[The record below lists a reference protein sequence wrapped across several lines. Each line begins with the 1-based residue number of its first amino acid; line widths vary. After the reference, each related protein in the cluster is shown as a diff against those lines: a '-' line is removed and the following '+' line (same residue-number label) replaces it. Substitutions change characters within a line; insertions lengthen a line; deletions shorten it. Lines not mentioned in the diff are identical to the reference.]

1 MTDLPQV
8 HSGPVHSERWRPHRA
23 GIINIWRYLDEVFGF
38 HHGRLLLRGA
48 NGTGKSKALE
58 LLLPYLLDAN
68 LRAHRLSTF
77 GSDRSMH
84 WNLMGDGYPGATRV
98 GYVWLEFART
108 TPEGT
113 QHFFT
118 CGARL
123 QASTSTTTVSPTYFT
138 TSQRIQRAQRDYSD
152 LGDPAECAGLEL
164 LRGGHPLTRSELGA
178 AIGGAGR
185 VFDSSTEEY
194 RGTLRTTLFNGVPRE
209 KYEALVVAL
218 LQLRTPKLSE
228 HLDPE
233 ELSGLLSR
241 SLPPVDADDV
251 AEIAEG
257 FERLDRH
264 AEQLHALEEEAG
276 AARRLADVARRYAR
290 RVLRAAADRLTK
302 STSAMDSVARRARGS
317 ATALADAEDE
327 LTGVRAAD
335 GELAGEHRDL
345 AARAEGIQLL
355 DAYQEGKQLPTLRAD
370 ATDARRRAE
379 AVART
384 AADAART
391 AGQDAAAAATM
402 RDEAAAAT
410 DTARRS
416 GDLAADAAE
425 LAGRAALVTQLAGTE
440 DLRRA
445 RALLEAGLAARRG
458 DVETMQ
464 RALAAYADAVRDH
477 SGAERRLETAREE
490 HAAARSTSRAAEAAH
505 TDAVTVLA
513 DELTSWAGQ
522 CRLLDLGTLLGL
534 GALPSLPAL
543 AELAADEPAVTAAVD
558 AAATT
563 VREDL
568 TARRTRLRAD
578 RDAVA
583 TQRGEVQADRDA
595 VAAQRDV
602 PPPVPYTRAASRE
615 GRAGAPL
622 WRVVA
627 FAEGLPERDR
637 AGIEAALE
645 ASGLLDAWIQPDGT
659 LEGEPLD
666 TFADGALGTPAPGG
680 SLRDVLVAEP
690 ASPVAADRIERLLA
704 AVAYSGAEA
713 FDHPA
718 ALGADGRWRLGLT
731 HGRMAK
737 SEPAYIGVVARERAR
752 ARRLAE
758 LDEQL
763 RALDAQLSELDQALE
778 ELERRRAQLAAEL
791 AARPSHEPVRAA
803 ARAWDQAQAREAAR
817 ADAVARSVAETEQ
830 LGGQV
835 RARDQVARQRAAE
848 LSLPATPEG
857 LQDYRDALGAF
868 GTAARGWLDDRAS
881 AAGLTERAALVA
893 DQADRSATQAQA
905 AATQAHEL
913 ADTAARLRSR
923 LEAVEASVGVAFQ
936 ELDAQLRQI
945 TDRIDT
951 IETERSTLRSRE
963 LDLRERIGGLRE
975 QRDADARESA
985 AAVAERDTAG
995 ETFRRLATGTLGADT
1010 QLDLDVGDGVTS
1022 TLAAARV
1029 LAQRV
1034 SEPFEQRHLRDAQG
1048 RLDEAVHEV
1057 RERLAGR
1064 ADLQTEAGDDAM
1076 VLTAT
1081 VDGRSLGAAALHQ
1094 LLADEHATA
1103 AEALT
1108 AEERDLFDRTLTGDT
1123 RRHVADRIRTADE
1136 LVRGMNQ
1143 RLGKVRTVSKVR
1155 VQLAWQVDPELPPGT
1170 RQARDLLLR
1179 DPATLTAEERDA
1191 LHRFFRERI
1200 AEARDTHAA
1209 ASWEAQLTQVFD
1221 YTAWHRFIVTVD
1233 LGEGTGPRQVT
1244 RKLHGTLSGGEKA
1257 IVLHLPLFAALAA
1270 HYEAA
1275 PHAPRLVLLDEVF
1288 VGIDPSNRGQLLDL
1302 LRGFDLDAV
1311 LTSDHEWCTYAELD
1325 GIAIHQ
1331 LLTDDIDKAV
1341 TTARFTWN
1349 GTALEQADLPE
1360 PTPVPVTAGTLFDS

>member
-1 MTDLPQV
+1 MSRPVRRRYPGGAAMTITDLPQV
-8 HSGPVHSERWRPHRA
+8 HTGRWRPHRA
-23 GIINIWRYLDEVFGF
+23 GIVNIWRYLDEVFGF

-98 GYVWLEFART
+98 GYVWLEFERT
-108 TPEGT
+108 DDRIDGRTDDRGA
-113 QHFFT
+113 QQFFT

-123 QASTSTTTVSPTYFT
+123 QASTSTTTVSASYFT
-138 TSQRIQRAQRDYSD
+138 TSLRVGQ
-152 LGDPAECAGLEL
+152 PEGLQL
-164 LRGGHPLTRSELGA
+164 LPGGHPLSRGELA
-178 AIGGAGR
+178 TAIGSTGR
-185 VFDSSTEEY
+185 VFDQATEEY
-194 RGTLRTTLFNGVPRE
+194 RATLRTTLFHGVPRE
-209 KYEALVVAL
+209 KYEALIVAL

-264 AEQLHALEEEAG
+264 AEQLQALEDEAS

-290 RVLRAAADRLTK
+290 RVLRAAADRLTR
-302 STSAMDSVARRARGS
+302 STSAMDNVTRRARAS
-317 ATALADAEDE
+317 ATALADTEEE
-327 LTGVRAAD
+327 LTGVRAAQ

-345 AARAEGIQLL
+345 TARAEGIQLL
-355 DAYQEGKQLPTLRAD
+355 DTYQEGKQLPTLRAD
-370 ATDARRRAE
+370 AGDARHRAE
-379 AVART
+379 GAART
-384 AADAART
+384 AAEAART
-391 AGQDAAAAATM
+391 AEQDATAARTMHEHAAAAT
-402 RDEAAAAT
+402 E
-410 DTARRS
+410 TARRS
-416 GDLAADAAE
+416 GTLAADAAE
-425 LAGRAALVTQLAGTE
+425 IAGRAALFTQLAGTE
-440 DLRRA
+440 ELRRA

-464 RALAAYADAVRDH
+464 RALAAQADAVRDH
-477 SGAERRLETAREE
+477 AGAERRLESAREE
-490 HAAARSTSRAAEAAH
+490 HAAAQRGSRAAAAAH
-505 TDAVTVLA
+505 ADAVTALA
-513 DELTSWAGQ
+513 TELTSWATQ
-522 CRLLDLGTLLGL
+522 CSLLNLGS
-534 GALPSLPAL
+534 PPAL
-543 AELAADEPAVTAAVD
+543 GELAAEEPAVTAVVD
-558 AAATT
+558 AAATA

-568 TARRTRLRAD
+568 TARRTRLQAD
-578 RDAVA
+578 REAA
-583 TQRGEVQADRDA
+583 QAQRDGVQADRDSL
-595 VAAQRDV
+595 AAQRDL
-602 PPPVPYTRAASRE
+602 PPPAPYTRGASRE

-627 FAEGLPERDR
+627 FTEELPERDR

-659 LEGEPLD
+659 LEGELLD
-666 TFADGALGTPAPGG
+666 TFANGALGTPAPGG
-680 SLRDVLVAEP
+680 SLREVLVAEP
-690 ASPVAADRIERLLA
+690 DCPVPADRIERLLA
-704 AVAYSGAEA
+704 AVAYGGARPFE
-713 FDHPA
+713 HPA
-718 ALGADGRWRLGLT
+718 ALGADGRWRLGVT
-731 HGRMAK
+731 HGQLTK
-737 SEPAYIGVVARERAR
+737 PEPAYIGAAARQRAR
-752 ARRLAE
+752 TRRLAE
-758 LDEQL
+758 LDGQL
-763 RALDAQLSELDQALE
+763 RVLDTQLRGLDQALE
-778 ELERRRAQLAAEL
+778 QVAASRVQLAAEL
-791 AARPSHEPVRAA
+791 AARPSHERPRAT
-803 ARAWDQAQAREAAR
+803 ARAYDQAQAREAAR
-817 ADAVARSVAETEQ
+817 ADALAGAAAETEQ
-830 LGGQV
+830 LGEQV
-835 RARDQVARQRAAE
+835 RARTREVRQRAAE
-848 LSLPATPEG
+848 LSLPPSTEA

-868 GTAARGWLDDRAS
+868 STAARGWLDDRSS

-893 DQADRSATQAQA
+893 GQADRSAAQAQA
-905 AATQAHEL
+905 SATQAREL

-923 LEAVEASVGVAFQ
+923 VEAVEASVGVAFQ

-945 TDRIDT
+945 THRIGA
-951 IETERSTLRSRE
+951 IEGERSTLRARE
-963 LDLRERIGGLRE
+963 LQLCERIGGLRE
-975 QRDADARESA
+975 QRDTDARESA
-985 AAVAERDTAG
+985 AAVAERDAAA
-995 ETFRRLATGTLGADT
+995 ETFRRLATGTLGADA

-1029 LAQRV
+1029 VAQRV

-1064 ADLQTEAGDDAM
+1064 ADLQTEASDDAM

-1081 VDGRSLGAAALHQ
+1081 VDGRGLGAAALHR

-1136 LVRGMNQ
+1136 LVRGMNR
-1143 RLGKVRTVSKVR
+1143 RLGKVRTASKVR

-1179 DPATLTAEERDA
+1179 DPATLGAEERDA
-1191 LHRFFRERI
+1191 LHRFFRQRI
-1200 AEARDTHAA
+1200 AEARDAQAA
-1209 ASWEAQLTQVFD
+1209 ASWQAQLTQVFD
-1221 YTAWHRFIVTVD
+1221 YTAWHRFVITVD

-1275 PHAPRLVLLDEVF
+1275 PQAPRLVLLDEVF

-1331 LLTDDIDKAV
+1331 LLTDDVDKAV
-1341 TTARFTWN
+1341 TTARFIWT

-1360 PTPVPVTAGTLFDS
+1360 PEPAPVTAGTLFDS

>member
-1 MTDLPQV
+1 MTITDLPHA
-8 HSGPVHSERWRPHRA
+8 HSGRWRPHRA
-23 GIINIWRYLDEVFGF
+23 GIVNIWRYLEEVFSF

-68 LRAHRLSTF
+68 LRGHRLSTF

-98 GYVWLEFART
+98 GYVWLEFERT
-108 TPEGT
+108 DAEGT
-113 QHFFT
+113 QQFFT

-123 QASTSTTTVSPTYFT
+123 QASTSTTTVSATYFT
-138 TSQRIQRAQRDYSD
+138 TSLRVH
-152 LGDPAECAGLEL
+152 PAELQL
-164 LRGGHPLTRSELGA
+164 LPGGHPLSRAELA
-178 AIGGAGR
+178 AALGGQGR
-185 VFDSSTEEY
+185 VFDQATEEY
-194 RGTLRTTLFNGVPRE
+194 RATLRTTLFNGVPKE
-209 KYEALVVAL
+209 KYEALIVAL

-264 AEQLHALEEEAG
+264 AEQLHALEDEAS

-302 STSAMDSVARRARGS
+302 SASAMDSVTRRARGS
-317 ATALADAEDE
+317 ATALADTEDE
-327 LTGVRAAD
+327 LTGVRTAD

-345 AARAEGIQLL
+345 TARAEGIQLL
-355 DAYQEGKQLPTLRAD
+355 DTYQEGKQLPTLRAD
-370 ATDARRRAE
+370 AGDARRRAE
-379 AVART
+379 GAART

-391 AGQDAAAAATM
+391 AGQDAAAAQTR
-402 RDEAAAAT
+402 RDEAVAAT
-410 DTARRS
+410 ETARRS

-425 LAGRAALVTQLAGTE
+425 LAGRGALVTQLAGTE

-464 RALAAYADAVRDH
+464 RALAAHADAVRDH
-477 SGAERRLETAREE
+477 AGAERRLETAREE
-490 HAAARSTSRAAEAAH
+490 HTAAQRTSRAAGSAH
-505 TDAVTVLA
+505 ADAVTALA
-513 DELTSWAGQ
+513 QELASWATR
-522 CRLLDLGTLLGL
+522 CTLLN
-534 GALPSLPAL
+534 LPAL
-543 AELAADEPAVTAAVD
+543 AELAADESAVTAAVD
-558 AAATT
+558 AAATV
-563 VREDL
+563 VREEL
-568 TARRTRLRAD
+568 TARRTRLQADRGVMQAQRDGVQAD

-583 TQRGEVQADRDA
+583 TQR
-595 VAAQRDV
+595 DV
-602 PPPVPYTRAASRE
+602 PPPAPYTRHDLRD

-627 FAEGLPERDR
+627 FAEGLPERNR

-645 ASGLLDAWIQPDGT
+645 ASGLLDAWIHPDGT
-659 LEGEPLD
+659 LESELLD
-666 TFADGALGTPAPGG
+666 TFADGALGTPAPGR
-680 SLRDVLVAEP
+680 SLRDVLIAEP
-690 ASPVAADRIERLLA
+690 DSPVAADRIEWLLG
-704 AVAYSGAEA
+704 AVAHGGAEA

-718 ALGADGRWRLGLT
+718 AIGADGSWRLGVT
-731 HGRMAK
+731 HGRMTK
-737 SEPAYIGVVARERAR
+737 PEPAYIGALARERAR

-763 RALDAQLSELDQALE
+763 RVLDAQLNELDQALE
-778 ELERRRAQLAAEL
+778 VLGQRRAQLAAEL

-803 ARAWDQAQAREAAR
+803 ARAWDHAQAREAAR
-817 ADAVARSVAETEQ
+817 ADAVTAAVAETEQ
-830 LGGQV
+830 LGEQV
-835 RARDQVARQRAAE
+835 RARDQAVRQRAAE
-848 LSLPATPEG
+848 LALPTTPEA

-868 GTAARGWLDDRAS
+868 GTAARGWLDDRTS

-893 DQADRSATQAQA
+893 EHADRSATQAQA
-905 AATQAHEL
+905 AATQAQEL

-923 LEAVEASVGVAFQ
+923 LAAVEASVGVAFQ

-945 TDRIDT
+945 TDRIDV
-951 IETERSTLRSRE
+951 IGGERSMLRARE
-963 LDLRERIGGLRE
+963 LDVRERIGGLRE

-985 AAVAERDTAG
+985 AAVAERDTAL
-995 ETFRRLATGTLGADT
+995 ETFRRLATGTLGADA

-1022 TLAAARV
+1022 ALAAARV
-1029 LAQRV
+1029 VAQRV

-1081 VDGRSLGAAALHQ
+1081 VDGRPLGAAALHQ
-1094 LLADEHATA
+1094 LLAEEHATA
-1103 AEALT
+1103 AAALT
-1108 AEERDLFDRTLTGDT
+1108 TEERDLFDRTLTGDT

-1136 LVRGMNQ
+1136 LVRGMNR
-1143 RLGKVRTVSKVR
+1143 RLGKVRTVSKVQ

-1179 DPATLTAEERDA
+1179 DPATLSADERDA

-1221 YTAWHRFIVTVD
+1221 YTAWHRFVVTVD
-1233 LGEGTGPRQVT
+1233 LGEGTGAKQVT

-1275 PHAPRLVLLDEVF
+1275 PDAPRLVLLDEVF

-1331 LLTDDIDKAV
+1331 LLTDDVDKAV
-1341 TTARFTWN
+1341 TTARFIWN
-1349 GTALEQADLPE
+1349 GVALEQANLPE
-1360 PTPVPVTAGTLFDS
+1360 APTTPVTAGTLFDS

>member
-1 MTDLPQV
+1 MTVTDLPQV
-8 HSGPVHSERWRPHRA
+8 HNGRWRPHRA
-23 GIINIWRYLDEVFGF
+23 GIVNIWRYLDEVFGF

-98 GYVWLEFART
+98 GYVWLEFERT
-108 TPEGT
+108 DAEGT
-113 QHFFT
+113 QQFFT

-123 QASTSTTTVSPTYFT
+123 QASTSTSSVSATYFT
-138 TSQRIQRAQRDYSD
+138 TTLRVGQQH
-152 LGDPAECAGLEL
+152 EL
-164 LRGGHPLTRSELGA
+164 QLLPGGHPLSRAELAA
-178 AIGGAGR
+178 AIGSHGR
-185 VFDSSTEEY
+185 VFDQATEEY
-194 RGTLRTTLFNGVPRE
+194 RTTLRTTLFNSVPKE

-264 AEQLHALEEEAG
+264 AEQLHALEEEAS

-290 RVLRAAADRLTK
+290 RVLRAAADRLTR
-302 STSAMDSVARRARGS
+302 STSAMDSVARRARNS
-317 ATALADAEDE
+317 ATALADTEDE
-327 LTGVRAAD
+327 LTGVRTAD
-335 GELAGEHRDL
+335 NELAGEHRDL
-345 AARAEGIQLL
+345 TARAEGIQLL

-379 AVART
+379 GAART

-391 AGQDAAAAATM
+391 AGQDAAAARTM
-402 RDEAAAAT
+402 HDEAAAAT
-410 DTARRS
+410 ETARRS
-416 GDLAADAAE
+416 RDLAADAAE

-445 RALLEAGLAARRG
+445 RTLLEAGLAARRG
-458 DVETMQ
+458 DIETMQ
-464 RALAAYADAVRDH
+464 RALAAHADAVRDH
-477 SGAERRLETAREE
+477 AGAERRLETAREE
-490 HAAARSTSRAAEAAH
+490 HAAAQRTSRAAAAAH
-505 TDAVTVLA
+505 ADAVIALA
-513 DELTSWAGQ
+513 EELTSWAAQ
-522 CRLLDLGTLLGL
+522 CSLLD
-534 GALPSLPAL
+534 LPAL
-543 AELAADEPAVTAAVD
+543 AELAADERAVTAAVD

-568 TARRTRLRAD
+568 TARRTRLQAD
-578 RDAVA
+578 RDAVQA
-583 TQRGEVQADRDA
+583 QRDGVQADRDA
-595 VAAQRDV
+595 VAAQRDL
-602 PPPVPYTRAASRE
+602 PPPAPHARQALRD

-622 WRVVA
+622 WRLVA
-627 FAEGLPERDR
+627 FTDDLPERDR

-659 LEGEPLD
+659 LDGELLD
-666 TFADGALGTPAPGG
+666 TFADGTLGTPAPGG

-690 ASPVAADRIERLLA
+690 DSPVAADRIERLLA
-704 AVAYSGAEA
+704 AVAHGGEQA
-713 FDHPA
+713 FAHPA
-718 ALGADGRWRLGLT
+718 AIGTDGRWRLGVT
-731 HGRMAK
+731 HGRMTK
-737 SEPAYIGVVARERAR
+737 PEPAYIGALARERAR

-763 RALDAQLSELDQALE
+763 HALDTQLNGLEQALQKVE
-778 ELERRRAQLAAEL
+778 QRRAQLAAEL

-817 ADAVARSVAETEQ
+817 ADAVAGAAAETEQ
-830 LGGQV
+830 LGAQV
-835 RARDQVARQRAAE
+835 QARDRAVRQRAAE
-848 LSLPATPEG
+848 LSLPATSEA
-857 LQDYRDALGAF
+857 LQKYRDALGAF
-868 GTAARGWLDDRAS
+868 GTAARSWLDDRAS
-881 AAGLTERAALVA
+881 AAGLAERAALVA
-893 DQADRSATQAQA
+893 EQADRSATQAQA

-923 LEAVEASVGVAFQ
+923 LDAVEASVGVAFQ

-945 TDRIDT
+945 TDRIDV
-951 IETERSTLRSRE
+951 IGDERSTLRARE

-985 AAVAERDTAG
+985 DAVAERDAAT

-1010 QLDLDVGDGVTS
+1010 QLELDVGDGVTS
-1022 TLAAARV
+1022 ALAAARV
-1029 LAQRV
+1029 VAQRV

-1057 RERLAGR
+1057 REHLAGR

-1081 VDGRSLGAAALHQ
+1081 VDGRPLGAAALHQ
-1094 LLADEHATA
+1094 LLADEHAAA

-1136 LVRGMNQ
+1136 LVRGMNR

-1179 DPATLTAEERDA
+1179 DPATLTDDERDA

-1200 AEARDTHAA
+1200 AEARDAHAA

-1221 YTAWHRFIVTVD
+1221 YTAWHRFVVTVD

-1331 LLTDDIDKAV
+1331 LLTDDVDKAV
-1341 TTARFTWN
+1341 TTARFIWT
-1349 GTALEQADLPE
+1349 GTALEQADLPD
-1360 PTPVPVTAGTLFDS
+1360 PTPTPVTAGTLFDQ

>member
-1 MTDLPQV
+1 MTITDLPQV
-8 HSGPVHSERWRPHRA
+8 HTGRWRPHRA
-23 GIINIWRYLDEVFGF
+23 GIVNIWRYLDEVFGF

-77 GSDRSMH
+77 GSDRLMH
-84 WNLMGDGYPGATRV
+84 WNLMGDGYPNASRV
-98 GYVWLEFART
+98 GYVWLEFTRT
-108 TPEGT
+108 DPDGAE
-113 QHFFT
+113 HFFT

-123 QASTSTTTVSPTYFT
+123 QATTSTSTVSATYFT
-138 TSQRIQRAQRDYSD
+138 TTLRVHSSRVQRAQRGYSD
-152 LGDPAECAGLEL
+152 LDNPAEPAECGLDL
-164 LRGGHPLTRSELGA
+164 LCGGRPLSRVDLTA
-178 AIGGAGR
+178 AIGTNGR
-185 VFDSSTEEY
+185 VFDQATEEY
-194 RGTLRTTLFNGVPRE
+194 RASLRNTLFNGVTRE
-209 KYEALVVAL
+209 KYEALIVAL

-228 HLDPE
+228 HLDPDQ
-233 ELSGLLSR
+233 LSGLLSR

-264 AEQLHALEEEAG
+264 AEQLHALAEEAS

-302 STSAMDSVARRARGS
+302 STSAMDNLTRRARTS
-317 ATALADAEDE
+317 ATALSDAEDE
-327 LTGVRAAD
+327 LTGVRTAD
-335 GELAGEHRDL
+335 GELAGEYRDL
-345 AARAEGIQLL
+345 GARAEGIRLS
-355 DAYQEGKQLPTLRAD
+355 DAYQEGSQLPTLRAD
-370 ATDARRRAE
+370 ATEAHRRAE
-379 AVART
+379 SART
-384 AADAART
+384 AAARAAGT
-391 AGQDAAAAATM
+391 AEQDAAAARAAKDKAT
-402 RDEAAAAT
+402 AAT
-410 DTARRS
+410 ETARRS
-416 GDLAADAAE
+416 REDAADAAE
-425 LAGRAALVTQLAGTE
+425 PVGRGALVTQLAATE

-445 RALLEAGLAARRG
+445 RQLLEAGLAARRG
-458 DVETMQ
+458 DVDTMQ
-464 RALAAYADAVRDH
+464 RALAAHADAVRDH
-477 SGAERRLETAREE
+477 AGAEQRLETARDE
-490 HAAARSTSRAAEAAH
+490 HGSAQRAARAAADAYA
-505 TDAVTVLA
+505 DAVAALA
-513 DELTSWAGQ
+513 DALSTWAAQ
-522 CRLLDLGTLLGL
+522 CSLLQ
-534 GALPSLPAL
+534 LPPL

-558 AAATT
+558 LAATA

-568 TARRTRLRAD
+568 TARRTRLQAERQTVVAQRAS
-578 RDAVA
+578 
-583 TQRGEVQADRDA
+583 VQADRDA
-595 VAAQRDV
+595 VAAQRDL
-602 PPPVPYTRAASRE
+602 PPPVPYTREASRD
-615 GRAGAPL
+615 GRPGAPL
-622 WRVVA
+622 WRLVA
-627 FAEGLPERDR
+627 FKDYLPDQDR

-645 ASGLLDAWIQPDGT
+645 ASGLLDAWVRPDGT
-659 LEGEPLD
+659 LDGELLD
-666 TFADGALGTPAPGG
+666 TFADGALGTPAPGR
-680 SLRDVLVAEP
+680 SLRDVLVAD
-690 ASPVAADRIERLLA
+690 ADVPVTADRIERLLT
-704 AVAYSGAEA
+704 AVAYGPSAAE
-713 FDHPA
+713 HPA
-718 ALGADGRWRLGLT
+718 AVGADGSWRLGVA
-731 HGRMAK
+731 HGRMTK
-737 SEPAYIGVVARERAR
+737 PEPAYIGAAARERAR

-763 RALDAQLSELDQALE
+763 DVLDEQLAGLDEQLSEVG
-778 ELERRRAQLAAEL
+778 RCRTQLADEL
-791 AARPSHEPVRAA
+791 AARPGHEPVRAA
-803 ARAWDQAQAREAAR
+803 ARTRDQADAREAAR
-817 ADAVARSVAETEQ
+817 ADAVAGAVAETER
-830 LGGQV
+830 LGEQV
-835 RARDQVARQRAAE
+835 RARSQAVRQRAAE
-848 LSLPATPEG
+848 LSLPATAEG
-857 LQDYRDALGAF
+857 LQGYRDELGVFDA
-868 GTAARGWLDDRAS
+868 TARGWLDDRAT
-881 AAGLTERAALVA
+881 ADGLGERAALVA
-893 DQADRSATQAQA
+893 QQADRSATQAQTT
-905 AATQAHEL
+905 ATQAHEL

-923 LEAVEASVGVAFQ
+923 LDAVEASVGVAFR

-945 TDRIDT
+945 TDRIDA
-951 IETERSTLRSRE
+951 IERERATLRDRE

-975 QRDADARESA
+975 QRDTDARDSA
-985 AAVAERDTAG
+985 AAVAERDAAADA
-995 ETFRRLATGTLGADT
+995 FRRLATGTLGADT
-1010 QLDLDVGDGVTS
+1010 QLDLDLTDGVTS
-1022 TLAAARV
+1022 ALAAARV
-1029 LAQRV
+1029 VAQRV

-1081 VDGRSLGAAALHQ
+1081 VDGRPLGAAALHQ

-1136 LVRGMNQ
+1136 LVRSMNR

-1179 DPATLTAEERDA
+1179 DPATLTADERDA

-1200 AEARDTHAA
+1200 AEARDAQAA

-1221 YTAWHRFIVTVD
+1221 YTAWHRFTVTVD

-1257 IVLHLPLFAALAA
+1257 IVLHLPLFAALSA
-1270 HYEAA
+1270 HYEVA
-1275 PHAPRLVLLDEVF
+1275 PTAPRLVLLDEVF

-1331 LLTDDIDKAV
+1331 LLTDEVDKAV
-1341 TTARFTWN
+1341 TTARFIWT

-1360 PTPVPVTAGTLFDS
+1360 PAAKPVAAGTLFDP